1 MLRFASCR
9 ASSRTYMCV
18 PESRQSRSL
27 AYERRAVPYPVACRV
42 PGDVQGSWWLAKAK
56 SCLRASDCVP
66 SRRWIA
72 CGLESKLHSD
82 MASQEIRMLR
92 FGPTEHPH
100 AHKTCAPESRGPKAL
115 PTNPLL
121 CQRMEKTSRSPGR
134 ASREPGP
141 RHAPENRRRRRSGL
155 QAAIRRKAK
164 VRRHAADATEPK
176 HQITKTPNH
185 QFTNQQP
192 TTNNNQQPTTKRP
205 ASQ

>member
-1 MLRFASCR
+1 MASHDTHMLRFASCR

-42 PGDVQGSWWLAKAK
+42 PEGRSRVVVLAKAK

-100 AHKTCAPESRGPKAL
+100 AHKTCAPESRVKPCLRIPCCARGWRKFPVVPDVL
-115 PTNPLL
+115 
-121 CQRMEKTSRSPGR
+121 R
-134 ASREPGP
+134 ASRDLDKHP
-141 RHAPENRRRRRSGL
+141 RTVDGVGADSRPRFAGRLKSG
-155 QAAIRRKAK
+155 
-164 VRRHAADATEPK
+164 ATPPT
-176 HQITKTPNH
+176 QPNQNTK
-185 QFTNQQP
+185 
-192 TTNNNQQPTTKRP
+192 
-205 ASQ
+205 